1 MEAKM
6 ITAINTKVCTRC
18 HGSGSYS
25 FNLKDGTVCYGCGGT
40 GKMLTAPKGQKKL
53 KPTCTSIYK
62 AVVGDILEV
71 GCILYRV
78 EDIRWISYRIGKNSL
93 PINQRLQVT
102 RLVDDKVLYF
112 SRGIADAQGFSI
124 KTPEAWIGKEVFG
137 KGIAE

>member
-1 MEAKM
+1 MNV
-6 ITAINTKVCTRC
+6 TINTKVCTRC

-40 GKMLTAPKGQKKL
+40 GKMLTAPKGQKKI

-62 AVVGDILEV
+62 ADVGDVLEV
-71 GCILYRV
+71 SCILYRV
-78 EDIRWISYRIGKNSL
+78 EDIRWISYRIGKNGL
-93 PINQRLQVT
+93 PVNQRLQVT

-124 KTPEAWIGKEVFG
+124 KTPEAWIGKEVVA